1 MKTSLFFVGLLGLLF
16 LGACSSSKQT
26 HILTKKYAQAD
37 LQKDYNIFRNI
48 LEQKHPS
55 LYWYT
60 AKDSMD
66 YFFSRSYS
74 AIKDSMTEND
84 FAWHILAP
92 VVEKIKCG
100 HTSISYSKKYVSASI
115 DKPQPSFPLY
125 MKVWSD
131 SMAVIGKLNHT
142 DTVFKRGTLVTS
154 INGKRN
160 TELIKDLFAYLPQDG
175 NAININYA
183 RLSASFPLY
192 HRNIYGLS
200 KNYTVTYIDDN
211 QTEQTVELPLHEISK
226 EEKKQDSIKRE
237 KAKKAPKIPRS
248 ERLKFYRD
256 FKIDSTKTFATLT
269 VNSFT
274 KGNMRSFFRRSFKKL
289 KKENINELIIDIRNN
304 GGGRVGLSTLL
315 TKYITDS
322 RFKVA
327 DTISTLTRKLG
338 PYTKYT
344 ERGVLQNLQLFF
356 MTHKKQDG
364 RYHLRFLEKKWY
376 EPKKK
381 NHYDGKLYVI
391 IAGPTFS
398 ASTLFCNTL
407 KGQENVLL
415 VGEET
420 GGGSYGN
427 NGIMIPDVTLP
438 ITKVRFRLPLYR
450 LIQYKHGLK
459 DGHGVRPDIYV
470 DTDYEALIERRD
482 PKMEV
487 VKDLIRK
494 NSTKEK

>member
-1 MKTSLFFVGLLGLLF
+1 MKTYLSFVSLLGCLL
-16 LGACSSSKQT
+16 LGACNSSKNMQV
-26 HILTKKYAQAD
+26 LSKKYAPAA
-37 LQKDYNIFRNI
+37 LQKDYSIFRSI
-48 LEQKHPS
+48 LEKKHPS

-60 AKDSMD
+60 SKDSMD
-66 YFFSRSYS
+66 YFFNRYYS
-74 AIKDSMTEND
+74 DIKDSMTEPD

-100 HTSISYSKKYVSASI
+100 HTSVSYSKNYVTAQKN
-115 DKPQPSFPLY
+115 DRQPSFPLY

-131 SMAVIGKLNHT
+131 SMAVIGKLTRT
-142 DTVFKRGTLVTS
+142 DTIFKRGTLITS
-154 INGKRN
+154 INGKKN
-160 TELIKDLFAYLPQDG
+160 NEIIKELFNYLPQDG
-175 NAININYA
+175 NAENINYA
-183 RLSASFPLY
+183 RLSANFPLY
-192 HRNIYGLS
+192 HRNIFGLS
-200 KNYTVTYIDDN
+200 QNYTVTYIDSN
-211 QTEQTVELPLHEISK
+211 ETEQTLEVPLHEISK
-226 EEKKQDSIKRE
+226 EEKKQDSLNRKKE
-237 KAKKAPKIPRS
+237 KNKPKLPRS
-248 ERLKFYRD
+248 ERLQFYRD
-256 FKIDSTKTFATLT
+256 LKIDSTKTFATLT

-289 KKENINELIIDIRNN
+289 KKENIKNLVIDIRNN

-315 TKYITDS
+315 TKYVSDS
-322 RFKVA
+322 KFKVA

-344 ERGVLQNLQLFF
+344 EKGFLQNLQLFF
-356 MTHKKQDG
+356 MTRKKQDG
-364 RYHLRFLEKKWY
+364 RYHLRYLETKWY
-376 EPKKK
+376 NPKTKY
-381 NHYDGKLYVI
+381 HFDGKVYVI

-407 KGQENVLL
+407 KDQKNVFL

-438 ITKVRFRLPLYR
+438 NTKVRFRLPLYR
-450 LIQYKHGLK
+450 LIQFKHGLK

-482 PKMEV
+482 KKMEV
-487 VKDLIRK
+487 VKELIFK
-494 NSTKEK
+494 NP